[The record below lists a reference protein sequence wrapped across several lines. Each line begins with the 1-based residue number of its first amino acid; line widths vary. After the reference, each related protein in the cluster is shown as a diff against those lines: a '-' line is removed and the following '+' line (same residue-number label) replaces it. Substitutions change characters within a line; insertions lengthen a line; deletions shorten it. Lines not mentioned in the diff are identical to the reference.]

1 MYKLKWKQ
9 VQVPKVYI
17 RLAILAFVWDQHEAV
32 RANYSQAFAIK
43 EPPIELRLTLLGSK
57 GCLEKFYG
65 DGRFILKL
73 VSVVELPILVL
84 LNNVGK
90 HILSQCG
97 EERAVNAEVVK
108 GSIVIVLAQFIS

>member
-32 RANYSQAFAIK
+32 RANYSLAFAIK

-57 GCLEKFYG
+57 GRLKKVYG
-65 DGRFILKL
+65 LGRK
-73 VSVVELPILVL
+73 S
-84 LNNVGK
+84 
-90 HILSQCG
+90 S
-97 EERAVNAEVVK
+97 
-108 GSIVIVLAQFIS
+108 SW